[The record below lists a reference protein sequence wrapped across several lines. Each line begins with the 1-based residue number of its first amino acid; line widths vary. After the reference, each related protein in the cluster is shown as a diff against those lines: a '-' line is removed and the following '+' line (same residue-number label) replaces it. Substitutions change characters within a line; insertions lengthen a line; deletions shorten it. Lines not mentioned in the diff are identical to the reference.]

1 MSMRSDHLSCTG
13 CDYEGF
19 LVHRPINLV
28 YHFADGTKVKSSRDI
43 GWCIGCDNIR
53 DLEGG
58 PPAAAPM
65 QAELNALMATS
76 AAAGYRLKRSFS
88 RLLGAADDDLQAKA
102 AELRRQIRLSSA
114 IGNRRRCLTCG
125 SVDTRHFEFNEQ
137 GVWTSFVHACGG
149 HLRLVPDEPDAPEL
163 PRFNYRPDT
172 LHLDEDGSRIDAIE

>member
-43 GWCIGCDNIR
+43 GYRCDNIR

-88 RLLGAADDDLQAKA
+88 RLLGAADDD
-102 AELRRQIRLSSA
+102 
-114 IGNRRRCLTCG
+114 
-125 SVDTRHFEFNEQ
+125 Q
-137 GVWTSFVHACGG
+137 GESGRTAQT
-149 HLRLVPDEPDAPEL
+149 D
-163 PRFNYRPDT
+163 
-172 LHLDEDGSRIDAIE
+172 